1 MYTVKC
7 QNPPQSVILNSKPI
21 QNHLLRLESLKFIIK
36 NFPLIIPLLR
46 LYSFPI
52 LFTIAKFLEICNFFA
67 QNMLIITPIRTKIF
81 PIFFIAL
88 FTVIPYNKNKKG
100 RI

>member
-1 MYTVKC
+1 MPKPIT
-7 QNPPQSVILNSKPI
+7 PQSVILNSKPI
-21 QNHLLRLESLKFIIK
+21 QNHLLRLESLKF
-36 NFPLIIPLLR
+36 IIPLLR

-67 QNMLIITPIRTKIF
+67 QNMLIITSIRTKIF

-88 FTVIPYNKNKKG
+88 FTVIPYNEK
-100 RI
+100 

>member
-1 MYTVKC
+1 MPKPIT
-7 QNPPQSVILNSKPI
+7 PQSVILNSKPI

-52 LFTIAKFLEICNFFA
+52 LFTIAKFLEICNFFCTEYV
-67 QNMLIITPIRTKIF
+67 NNYTNPYKNISYFFHCLIYCYP
-81 PIFFIAL
+81 L
-88 FTVIPYNKNKKG
+88 Q
-100 RI
+100 

>member
-1 MYTVKC
+1 MPKPIT
-7 QNPPQSVILNSKPI
+7 PQSVILNSKPI

-88 FTVIPYNKNKKG
+88 FTIINYNEK
-100 RI
+100 